1 MASNKEAI
9 KRDGEL
15 MAEDAIFRAKY
26 AKEEMCR
33 AEAMTDNPPL
43 MLVAYESDEDTPNHE
58 VNVECSAELGLS
70 VPYLIALVPLIHEE
84 DVLDAFADA
93 LREMPKHKFGW
104 IFFVVEGYYR
114 SLPVG
119 EEGGEAPSYE
129 RGEMEDDYKNNPFS
143 DVREALI
150 VYGMNWETDMELT
163 CHAPYSYDD
172 EGVPVFA
179 DETWVCRTDVADDD
193 EGGRMTNALR
203 EGIKFMRLAV
213 KANEIH
219 ELMLRGGE
227 QRKKGDK

>member
-1 MASNKEAI
+1 MASNKEEI

-15 MAEDAIFRAKY
+15 MAEDALFRAKY

-70 VPYLIALVPLIHEE
+70 IPHLIALVPLIHEE
-84 DVLDAFADA
+84 DVLDAFYSAV
-93 LREMPKHKFGW
+93 REMPKHKFGW

-114 SLPVG
+114 EMTG
-119 EEGGEAPSYE
+119 ENGEVTDYQ
-129 RGEMEDDYKNNPFS
+129 RGEMEHDYKNNPFS
-143 DVREALI
+143 DVRESLI
-150 VYGMNWETDMELT
+150 VYGMNWDTDMEIT
-163 CHAPYSYDD
+163 AHAPYTYDD
-172 EGVPVFA
+172 MGVPVFG
-179 DETWVCRTDVADDD
+179 EEVWVARTDVPEDD
-193 EGGRMTNALR
+193 ECGRMGIALR

-219 ELMLRGGE
+219 DLMLRGGE
-227 QRKKGDK
+227 DRKKGDK